1 MIMRKLLI
9 PFAALLL
16 VTGCYDNYVR
26 DFDYD
31 AVFAAYQYDLRTFVL
46 GEEAKF
52 DWTVA
57 LAGVMAND
65 RDRTVEVALDET
77 LLTGAVAGMKSQSL
91 VSGDYVSAAFK
102 TFAGADLTPLPATHF
117 TVSGIEGLTIR
128 KGRYTASV
136 TLRAT
141 EAMAAD
147 PLAFQPGYGVAFR
160 ILKADADTVL
170 ETKNYAV
177 IGVICEN
184 RFYGNWTRQG
194 ETSVYDAGG
203 NLVSTDTEAASLA
216 DERVYNLTTVDANT
230 LRCNKVDGSSG
241 EMLLSF
247 NGDNI
252 TVSSTDGSV
261 SGTGSFNGAELLQ
274 DRKLTLNY
282 TVTTATGRKE
292 VKDLLSFRNRIRDG
306 VNEWQDE
313 NPAHYN

>member
-128 KGRYTASV
+128 KAATPRRSRSGRP
-136 TLRAT
+136 RRW
-141 EAMAAD
+141 
-147 PLAFQPGYGVAFR
+147 PR
-160 ILKADADTVL
+160 
-170 ETKNYAV
+170 
-177 IGVICEN
+177 
-184 RFYGNWTRQG
+184 TR
-194 ETSVYDAGG
+194 SP
-203 NLVSTDTEAASLA
+203 
-216 DERVYNLTTVDANT
+216 
-230 LRCNKVDGSSG
+230 SSP
-241 EMLLSF
+241 
-247 NGDNI
+247 
-252 TVSSTDGSV
+252 V
-261 SGTGSFNGAELLQ
+261 TGSPSG
-274 DRKLTLNY
+274 
-282 TVTTATGRKE
+282 
-292 VKDLLSFRNRIRDG
+292 S
-306 VNEWQDE
+306 
-313 NPAHYN
+313 